1 MMGGSTMRAE
11 CDGRA
16 RRPPGR
22 SCWPVAWLVGMSWLV
37 LSTTTLGAADVSI
50 DAARSYKYLQA
61 ICRLGPRPSG
71 SRGMQSQQRLL
82 AAHFAR
88 FGARVTRQSFDR
100 PDPRNGR
107 AVRMTN
113 LIVTWHPARRTRILL
128 CCHYDTRPFP
138 DLDRVNPR
146 GRFIGANDGG
156 SGVALLMEL
165 AHHMKQLETRVG
177 VDFVFFD
184 AEEYLFQRG
193 TETLGQFFH
202 GSTHFA
208 TQYRDKPPSHK
219 YVAGVLLD
227 MVGDRDLQIY
237 VEKKSLYYAP
247 RVVDGIWNTAR
258 RLKVRAFKE
267 RPRPRHD
274 IDDDHVPLNRI
285 AKIPSVDLIDFD
297 YPYWHTTRDNLR
309 ACSGKSLAAV
319 GRVMAAWLADLPPGG
334 P

>member
-1 MMGGSTMRAE
+1 MTARWGVCLGLCLAHLPGVAAEETRVAGPDPARAY
-11 CDGRA
+11 R
-16 RRPPGR
+16 
-22 SCWPVAWLVGMSWLV
+22 
-37 LSTTTLGAADVSI
+37 
-50 DAARSYKYLQA
+50 YLQSV
-61 ICRLGPRPSG
+61 CRLGPRPSG

-82 AAHFAR
+82 ASHFAR

-100 PDPRNGR
+100 PDPRNGK

-113 LIVTWHPARRTRILL
+113 LVVSWHPRRTTRVLL

-138 DLDRVNPR
+138 DLDPVNPR

-165 AHHMKQLETRVG
+165 AHHMRRLDTRVG

-193 TETLGQFFH
+193 NRTLGQFFH

-208 TQYRDKPPSHK
+208 TVYRDRPPAHK

-227 MVGDRDLQIY
+227 MIGDRDLQIF

-247 RVVDGIWNTAR
+247 KVVDGIWKTAR
-258 RLKVRAFKE
+258 RLKVEQFKD
-267 RPRPRHD
+267 RPRPKHD

-285 AKIPSVDLIDFD
+285 AKIPTCDLIDFD
-297 YPYWHTTRDNLR
+297 FPHWHTTRDNLR
-309 ACSGKSLAAV
+309 ACSGTSLAAV
-319 GRVMAAWLADLPPGG
+319 GRVVLGWLETLPATG